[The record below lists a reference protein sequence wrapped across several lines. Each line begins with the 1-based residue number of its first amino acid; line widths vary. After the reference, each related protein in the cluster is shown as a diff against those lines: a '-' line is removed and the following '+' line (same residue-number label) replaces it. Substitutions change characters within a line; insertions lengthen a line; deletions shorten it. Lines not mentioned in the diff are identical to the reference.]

1 MTYNESQLTNHNVTI
16 HFPPFHKMNI
26 VHLAASP
33 FLGGPES
40 QMLGLI
46 EHLPTSDRSTLLS
59 FSERGRCRTLLDA
72 AKALGAEVVELEQ
85 NAPHYRASAREIAE
99 QLNRTDADVLLCH
112 GYKPDILGVL
122 AARKAGVPVVSVSHG
137 WTAATFKV
145 RVNETIDRLCLQ
157 GMDRVVCVSERQA
170 KRVRRAGVPSRRIVV
185 IHNAIDV
192 SKYGTRDATIR
203 EQLLSL
209 FSPSHRPRL
218 LVGAA
223 GRLSPEK
230 GYGVLVAAAAEVLR
244 DAPDVGFIHFG
255 DGPLRAE
262 MIAQI
267 AAYGL
272 QDRFVLAGFRA
283 DITKV
288 YSALDV
294 FALPSFTEGLPVV
307 VLEAFA
313 ASVPVVATAVGGT
326 PEVVSNGE
334 NGFLVPPRDARAL
347 ARAIVA
353 CIAAD
358 RKTMGEQGRAM
369 VLERFTFTTQAERYR
384 AMFAGLRGSNPV
396 SIALR

>member
-1 MTYNESQLTNHNVTI
+1 
-16 HFPPFHKMNI
+16 MNI

-46 EHLPTSDRSTLLS
+46 GHLPVGDRSTVLS
-59 FSERGRCRTLLDA
+59 FSERGRCRPLLEA

-85 NAPHYRASAREIAE
+85 NTPHYRASAREIADH
-99 QLNRTDADVLLCH
+99 LTRVNADVLLCH

-122 AARKAGVPVVSVSHG
+122 AARKISVPVVSVSHG

-170 KRVRRAGVPSRRIVV
+170 RRVRRAGVPARKIVV

-192 SKYGTRDATIR
+192 SRYGTRDLAIR

-209 FSPSHRPRL
+209 FPTTQRPRL

-230 GYGVLVAAAAEVLR
+230 GYAVLVDAAAKVLR
-244 DAPDVGFIHFG
+244 DVPDVGFIHFG
-255 DGPLRAE
+255 EGPLRAE
-262 MIAQI
+262 ITAQI
-267 AAYGL
+267 AAHDL

-283 DITKV
+283 DLPQV
-288 YSALDV
+288 YSSLDV
-294 FALPSFTEGLPVV
+294 FTLPSFTEGLPVV
-307 VLEAFA
+307 VLEALA

-334 NGFLVPPRDARAL
+334 NGFLVPPRDAKAL
-347 ARAIVA
+347 ARGIVT

-358 RKTMGEQGRAM
+358 RRALGEQGRAL
-369 VLERFTFTTQAERYR
+369 VFDRFTFTTQAERYR
-384 AMFAGLRGSNPV
+384 TMFAELRRSSRALSGLAGKGAV
-396 SIALR
+396 S